1 MPLRLRRWRWTGRH
15 TRRIGRRHH
24 RIHATSRDARRRRDL
39 SHRLLVRDP
48 MLHSLMLRV
57 QGVLYDIANSNDLHF
72 PDDNALR
79 QVELR
84 LVQL

>member
-1 MPLRLRRWRWTGRH
+1 MSLRLRRWRWTGRH
-15 TRRIGRRHH
+15 TRRIGRGHH

-57 QGVLYDIANSNDLHF
+57 QGVLYDIGYSNDLNF
-72 PDDNALR
+72 SDDDALR

>member
-15 TRRIGRRHH
+15 ARRIGRRHY

-57 QGVLYDIANSNDLHF
+57 QGVLDDIGYSNDLNF
-72 PDDNALR
+72 SDDDALR

-84 LVQL
+84 FIQL

>member
-1 MPLRLRRWRWTGRH
+1 MPLRLRRWRWP
-15 TRRIGRRHH
+15 RRHSRWVRRGHH
-24 RIHATSRDARRRRDL
+24 RVHATSRDARRRRDL

-57 QGVLYDIANSNDLHF
+57 QGVLDDIGYSNDLYF
-72 PDDNALR
+72 SDDDALR

-84 LVQL
+84 FIQL